1 MFNPLNPSSY
11 YIGFSFKK
19 KEKVDLKI
27 MLINCLKSAMW
38 NIEGLTTDKINDP
51 HFLKTISQFSIIGF
65 VETWTNDSDS
75 IFNIPGFHFVDG
87 SNRKKHRKA
96 RRNSGGINIFVKNS
110 LSKGVKK
117 LPKSH
122 NDILWIRLDHS
133 FF

>member
-1 MFNPLNPSSY
+1 M
-11 YIGFSFKK
+11 
-19 KEKVDLKI
+19 LK
-27 MLINCLKSAMW
+27 NCLKSAMW
-38 NIEGLTTDKINDP
+38 NIEGLTTEKINDP

-65 VETWTNDSDS
+65 VETWPWTNDSDS

-122 NDILWIRLDHS
+122 SDILWIRLDHS
-133 FF
+133 FFQSRQRYYFSNCVHIT